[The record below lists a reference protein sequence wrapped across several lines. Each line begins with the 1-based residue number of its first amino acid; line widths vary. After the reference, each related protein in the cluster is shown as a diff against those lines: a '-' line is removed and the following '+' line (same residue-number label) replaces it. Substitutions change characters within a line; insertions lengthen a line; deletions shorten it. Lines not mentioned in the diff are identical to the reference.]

1 MECAGCQQV
10 YFINPA
16 VGVGAFILD
25 DQGRLLVVSR
35 VHDPQKGFWDLPGGF
50 VDFGESAE
58 AALAR
63 EIREETNLEMT
74 KSEYL
79 CSFPNQYAYR
89 GVLYHVVDLF
99 FICHVASLVSLH
111 AADDA
116 ESPEFVDIP
125 TMTIERLAF
134 PSTRFAAKCLQERYS
149 HVSPSGSPA
158 PHSAS

>member
-1 MECAGCQQV
+1 MECPECKQV
-10 YFINPA
+10 YFLNPA

-25 DQGRLLVVSR
+25 ERGRLLVVGR

-58 AALAR
+58 VALAR
-63 EIREETNLEMT
+63 EIREETNLVMT

-89 GVLYHVVDLF
+89 GVLYHVMDVF
-99 FICHVASLVSLH
+99 FVCQVASLTPLH

-116 ESPEFVDIP
+116 EFPEFVDIP
-125 TMTIERLAF
+125 SMNIERLAF
-134 PSTRFAAKCLQERYS
+134 PSTRFAAKRLQERYS
-149 HVSPSGSPA
+149 YVSPSGGPSPA
-158 PHSAS
+158 SVS